1 VLHVLVTGGA
11 GYIGSIMVPLLL
23 KNGIKVTVIDN
34 FMYNQNSLAS
44 NFINP
49 NFTAI
54 KADVR
59 DTELIKNVTK
69 SADII
74 IPLAAIVGA
83 PACLKDPQ
91 SSTAINK
98 IAIIDMLKNLSKDQ
112 WVIMP
117 TTNSGYGSSNKGE
130 YLIENSRLNPLSLYA
145 KDKVEIEEI
154 LMSTATATSLRLATV
169 FGMSPRMRLDL
180 LVNSFVKSAINPG
193 YIVLFESH
201 FRRNYIHLFDVA
213 NAFLYAINNSKVFKG
228 EIFNLG
234 LSSANLTKR
243 ELANKILEQ
252 SPNFCIVESDISND
266 PDQRDYLVSNEK
278 IEKTGFKT
286 QITLENGIKELMEGI
301 KTLKWESYDNL

>member
-1 VLHVLVTGGA
+1 
-11 GYIGSIMVPLLL
+11 
-23 KNGIKVTVIDN
+23 
-34 FMYNQNSLAS
+34 
-44 NFINP
+44 
-49 NFTAI
+49 
-54 KADVR
+54 
-59 DTELIKNVTK
+59 
-69 SADII
+69 
-74 IPLAAIVGA
+74 
-83 PACLKDPQ
+83 
-91 SSTAINK
+91 
-98 IAIIDMLKNLSKDQ
+98 
-112 WVIMP
+112 
-117 TTNSGYGSSNKGE
+117 
-130 YLIENSRLNPLSLYA
+130 
-145 KDKVEIEEI
+145 
-154 LMSTATATSLRLATV
+154 LATV

>member
-23 KNGIKVTVIDN
+23 KNGIKVTVVDN

-44 NFINP
+44 NFINS

-286 QITLENGIKELMEGI
+286 QITLEKGIQELMEGI

>member
-1 VLHVLVTGGA
+1 
-11 GYIGSIMVPLLL
+11 MVPLLL
-23 KNGIKVTVIDN
+23 KNGIKVTVVDN

-44 NFINP
+44 NFINS

-286 QITLENGIKELMEGI
+286 QITLEKGIQELMEGI

>member
-1 VLHVLVTGGA
+1 
-11 GYIGSIMVPLLL
+11 MVPLLL

-130 YLIENSRLNPLSLYA
+130 YLIENSRLNPLTLYA

>member
-1 VLHVLVTGGA
+1 
-11 GYIGSIMVPLLL
+11 MVPLLL
-23 KNGIKVTVIDN
+23 KNGIKVTVVDN

-145 KDKVEIEEI
+145 KDKVEIEKI

>member
-11 GYIGSIMVPLLL
+11 GYIGSVMVPLLL
-23 KNGIKVTVIDN
+23 KNGIKVTVVDN

-59 DTELIKNVTK
+59 DTELIKNATK

-117 TTNSGYGSSNKGE
+117 TTNSGYGSSNKDE
-130 YLIENSRLNPLSLYA
+130 FLTEKSRLNPLSLYA

-234 LSSANLTKR
+234 LSSANLTKL

-252 SPNFCIVESDISND
+252 SPNFCIVESDIGND

>member
-1 VLHVLVTGGA
+1 MLHVLVTGGA

-145 KDKVEIEEI
+145 KDKVEIEKI

>member
-1 VLHVLVTGGA
+1 
-11 GYIGSIMVPLLL
+11 MVPLLL

>member
-1 VLHVLVTGGA
+1 MLHVLVTGGA